1 VVNQVT
7 SMEISPGK
15 AQPAA
20 TKGFAAADI
29 AAADIAAD
37 EIAPEEIE
45 SAARLPREYHARLA
59 RSAARGYSTFRDH
72 RGNMTDL
79 EQPGAPARPE
89 LEPALLALIDE
100 GRRRW
105 PAFEIS
111 DADFA
116 AYLRERSGPNGLP
129 PQVHAGDLLLACA
142 CARGLVAAVE
152 AFQHLFDPTVRRV
165 CSRRRV
171 DPALADDARQA
182 LYERLLVSRGGQPP
196 KIAEYRG
203 QGRLE
208 GWVATSAST
217 TLLMMQRAAGRRRE
231 QPETAAG
238 GGELA
243 GPLDPEL
250 EFIRARYKT
259 ELEEAIAGALLELG
273 DRERTLLRLHLGE
286 RLSID
291 TLGSMYGVNRAT
303 AARWLVAARQSL
315 LERAR
320 AAMRARLGSSEEELE
335 SLGVL
340 LQSQLH
346 VSLARRL
353 T

>member
-1 VVNQVT
+1 
-7 SMEISPGK
+7 
-15 AQPAA
+15 
-20 TKGFAAADI
+20 
-29 AAADIAAD
+29 
-37 EIAPEEIE
+37 
-45 SAARLPREYHARLA
+45 
-59 RSAARGYSTFRDH
+59 
-72 RGNMTDL
+72 MTDP
-79 EQPGAPARPE
+79 ERPE
-89 LEPALLALIDE
+89 VGPSPEPEPALLALIDE

-105 PAFEIS
+105 PDFEVS
-111 DADFA
+111 DQKFAD
-116 AYLRERSGPNGLP
+116 YLRERSGPNGLP
-129 PQVHAGDLLLACA
+129 LLAHAGDLLLACA
-142 CARGLVAAVE
+142 CVQGSVPAVE
-152 AFQHLFDPTVRRV
+152 AFQKLYDPTVRRV

-171 DPALADDARQA
+171 DAALADDARQA

-196 KIAEYRG
+196 RIVDYRG

-208 GWVATSAST
+208 GWVATAAST
-217 TLLMMQRAAGRRRE
+217 TLLMLQRAAGRRRE
-231 QPETAAG
+231 QPETTA

-250 EFIRARYKT
+250 EFIRARYKS
-259 ELEEAIAGALLELG
+259 ELEEAIAGALLELS

-320 AAMRARLGSSEEELE
+320 AAIRARLGSSEEELE

-353 T
+353 S